1 MSSSGISFHTCS
13 HVGRI
18 ILSRPP
24 HNYFNWDMIS
34 QIADLIESFDADP
47 VIRAYLIT
55 SNQKHFCAGADF
67 SEGNRPDPRPI
78 YQAATRLAA
87 HRKPLVAAVRGAAVG
102 GGLGLAL
109 TADIRM
115 GSTDA
120 WFQANFVKIGLSP
133 GFGLSHTLPRLVG
146 EHRAREL
153 FLTGRRVDA
162 GEALSIG
169 MIDRLVSLDDL
180 DEAAMAF
187 ARDLAESSPAALH
200 ATRQVL
206 ADHDGQCF
214 AAAVESELSF
224 QRPLF
229 ASPDFD
235 EGVAA
240 ARERR
245 TPVFADCPGDFL

>member
-13 HVGRI
+13 HIGRI

-24 HNYFNWDMIS
+24 SNYFDWDMIS
-34 QIADLIESFDADP
+34 QIADLVASFDADP
-47 VIRAYLIT
+47 AIRAYLIT

-67 SEGNRPDPRPI
+67 SDGNRPDPKPI
-78 YQAATRLAA
+78 YEAATRLAA
-87 HRKPLVAAVRGAAVG
+87 HRKPLVAAIRGAAVG

-109 TADIRM
+109 TADIRI
-115 GSTDA
+115 GATDA
-120 WFQANFVKIGLSP
+120 WFQANFVKIGISP

-153 FLTGRRVDA
+153 FLTGRRFRA
-162 GEALSIG
+162 EEALSIG
-169 MIDRLVSLDDL
+169 MIDRLVQPDDL
-180 DEAAMAF
+180 DEVAMVF
-187 ARDLAESSPAALH
+187 AREIAENSPAALD
-200 ATRQVL
+200 ATLQLLGR
-206 ADHDGQCF
+206 HDGQAF
-214 AAAVESELSF
+214 AAAVESELAF

-229 ASPDFD
+229 VSPDFD

-245 TPVFADCPGDFL
+245 SPIFANLPGEVS